1 MGVIL
6 IGMPKRTQPAR
17 DRTTLMLSRDDYA
30 LLEKIRKENGWSVGE
45 ATRRAIHAL
54 FALDQHLAARAQQQK
69 GEVRRMLERIRRDV
83 NSGFL
88 VRAAPM
94 TKVDF
99 DEGSVGIRVDDL
111 IFAEQDDRLF
121 ARREVAGR
129 VEVYEV
135 KDGRLVLCPITPT
148 PEEAALN

>member
-1 MGVIL
+1 M
-6 IGMPKRTQPAR
+6 
-17 DRTTLMLSRDDYA
+17 TLMTDHDDSD
-30 LLEKIRKENGWSVGE
+30 LLNEIRKANGWSMGE

-54 FALDQHLAARAQQQK
+54 FALDQHLGARAEQQEEGAVQ
-69 GEVRRMLERIRRDV
+69 RLLERLRRDV

-94 TKVDF
+94 AKVDF
-99 DEGSVGIRVDDL
+99 DEGRIGIRVDDL
-111 IFAEQDDRLF
+111 IFAEDDGRLF

-135 KDGRLVLCPITPT
+135 KDGRLVLCPLTPT